1 MHGKR
6 PLRATGEVVMRK
18 PMPWYSKTRSGGGW
32 FVQVGGE
39 QHPLGKH
46 PEGEPAPR
54 KKRGRWEV
62 PQAILDEFYELMSL
76 RDTASKD
83 DYTVEVLCGLY
94 LEELGIERPDLVKR
108 YKPVL
113 GAFCDCRFKKGGRE
127 VGEPFG
133 KLLVNAQLD
142 TQHLKAWA
150 SEYPSDQTRRTYIN
164 AVKAVFEWAV
174 AKKSINVTKNPVA
187 AVSAP
192 KVRSRAVV
200 ITGEEHEGL
209 LKLWDGDDAICDLLK
224 AMWATGAR
232 PGELSKIEASH
243 YRDGLWSLRPEEH
256 KTGGKTGKERVIA
269 VVEELVEIV
278 ERRCKLHPTGP
289 IFLNSHGRKWD
300 AQALYVRFQTAKRA
314 TKVRKAVIR
323 EDVVPY
329 SYRHAWATHALEQGL
344 LSDWEVAKALG
355 HVTTQMVHLHYD
367 HSRRNPDHIRDIFE
381 RARR

>member
-1 MHGKR
+1 
-6 PLRATGEVVMRK
+6 MRK
-18 PMPWYSKTRSGGGW
+18 PTPWYSKNRSGGGW
-32 FVQVGGE
+32 FVQIAGE

-46 PEGEPAPR
+46 PEGEAAP
-54 KKRGRWEV
+54 KKKKGRWEA
-62 PQAILDEFYELMSL
+62 PQAILSEFYRLMSV
-76 RDTASKD
+76 RDTASRD
-83 DYTVEVLCGLY
+83 DYTVELLCGLY
-94 LEELGIERPDLVKR
+94 LEELKVERPDLVVR
-108 YKPVL
+108 YKPIL
-113 GAFCDCRFKKGGRE
+113 GAFCDCRFKKDDRP

-133 KLLVNAQLD
+133 KLMVNAELD

-150 SEYPSDQTRRTYIN
+150 SGYASDQTRRTYIN
-164 AVKAVFEWAV
+164 AVKAVFEWAI

-187 AVSAP
+187 AVVAP

-200 ITGEEHEGL
+200 ISKEEHEGL
-209 LKLWDGDDAICDLLK
+209 LNLWEGDDAICDLLT

-243 YRDGLWSLRPEEH
+243 YQDGLWCLRPDEH
-256 KTGGKTGKERVIA
+256 KTGGVTGKERVIA

-278 ERRCKLHPTGP
+278 ERRCKLYPEGP
-289 IFLNSHGRKWD
+289 IFRNSYGRKWD
-300 AQALYVRFQTAKRA
+300 AQALYVRFETARRA
-314 TKVRKAVIR
+314 TKGRKAVIR
-323 EDVVPY
+323 EEVVPY

-367 HSRRNPDHIRDIFE
+367 HSRRNPEHLRDIFT